1 MPEAGRMASLS
12 SPGSDSLRGLSF
24 FSSPN
29 CFVSA
34 LPARA
39 GRRAVRAR
47 KDGRAAVRARARV
60 PEVEERRSA
69 AALEASGS

>member
-24 FSSPN
+24 FFLSQLF
-29 CFVSA
+29 CFCAPSTRGQA
-34 LPARA
+34 CGACAQRWT
-39 GRRAVRAR
+39 R
-47 KDGRAAVRARARV
+47 GRACARV